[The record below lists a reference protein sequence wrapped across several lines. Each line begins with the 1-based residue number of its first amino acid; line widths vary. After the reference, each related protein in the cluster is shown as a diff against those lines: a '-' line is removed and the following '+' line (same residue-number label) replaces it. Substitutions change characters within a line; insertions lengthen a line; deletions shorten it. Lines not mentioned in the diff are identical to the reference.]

1 MRRETDPDAIR
12 RQVFQFAG
20 LENIDMPMDRIE
32 INYRALLAVAVVLNS
47 QRDMHSLWGAI
58 TDEITKVIPWARASV
73 TLYDREA
80 DGFRF
85 YVMATTMAEVV
96 LQRDA
101 IIPRVG
107 SGMGWIYDHKTI
119 HIRPDLKRE
128 QVFLEDKWYDQE
140 GLGRMINLPLL
151 VRDRCLG
158 VLNIGSRESGAPD
171 PEDLEFLTQV
181 AMQIAYAIDHVQAY
195 EQIDCL
201 RDQLSK
207 ENVYLTEELK
217 LMKHTGSLVGRSLAF
232 RHVIGLARDVAPIP
246 STVFI
251 TGETGT
257 GKELIAQAIHDWS
270 PRHSKPMVRVNC
282 ASFPAGLVESE
293 LFGHE
298 RGAFTGADRAREGRF
313 ELAHGGTLFLDEIGE
328 MPLETQA
335 KLLRVLQDG
344 MIDRLG
350 GKQPIH
356 VDVRVI
362 AATNRNLP
370 AAVKNGTF
378 RADLFYRLNVFPINV
393 PPLRNRPEDI
403 TLLARYFLKQYAVK
417 FSRSCK
423 DIEQESLER
432 LIRYTWPGNVR
443 ELENVIE
450 RAMILSREPMLRI
463 DEHVLGSQD
472 LSVTPSPPASLKDL
486 ERQHILQT
494 LTLTNWRIEGPDGAA
509 LRLGI
514 PPGTLRSR
522 MKQFGMTRP
531 SSI

>member
-1 MRRETDPDAIR
+1 MDMRIGS
-12 RQVFQFAG
+12 VIQFAVVKNG
-20 LENIDMPMDRIE
+20 DTPMDRIE
-32 INYRALLAVAVVLNS
+32 INYRALLAVAVVLNF
-47 QRDMHSLWGAI
+47 QRDMSSLWGAI
-58 TDEITKVIPWARASV
+58 TAEITKVIPWACASV
-73 TLYDREA
+73 TLYDPEA
-80 DGFRF
+80 DGFKF
-85 YVMATTMAEVV
+85 YVITTTLSQVV

-107 SGMGWIYDHKTI
+107 SGMGWTFDHKTT

-128 QVFLEDKWYDQE
+128 QVFLEDTWYAQE

-158 VLNIGSRESGAPD
+158 VLNIGSIESGAPD
-171 PEDLEFLTQV
+171 PEDLEFLAQV

-195 EQIDCL
+195 EQIARL
-201 RDQLSK
+201 RDQLAK
-207 ENVYLTEELK
+207 ENVYLDEELK
-217 LMKHTGSLVGRSLAF
+217 VMKNAGSLVGESLAF
-232 RHVIGLARDVAPIP
+232 RHVIGLARDVAPTP

-282 ASFPAGLVESE
+282 AAFPAGLVESE

-298 RGAFTGADRAREGRF
+298 RGAFTGADRSREGRF

-350 GKQPIH
+350 GKQPVR

-370 AAVKNGTF
+370 AAVKDSTF
-378 RADLFYRLNVFPINV
+378 RADLFYRLNVFQIGL

-403 TLLARYFLKQYAVK
+403 IILARHFLKRYCVK
-417 FSRSCK
+417 LGRSCK
-423 DIEQESLER
+423 DIDQESLER

-450 RAMILSREPMLRI
+450 RAMILSREPLLRI

-472 LSVTPSPPASLKDL
+472 ASFTASPPARLKDF
-486 ERQHILQT
+486 EQRHILQT
-494 LTLTNWRIEGPDGAA
+494 LTLTDWHIEGPDGAA
-509 LRLGI
+509 VRLGI
-514 PPGTLRSR
+514 PPSTLRSR
-522 MKQFGMTRP
+522 MKQFGLKRP
-531 SSI
+531 ASS